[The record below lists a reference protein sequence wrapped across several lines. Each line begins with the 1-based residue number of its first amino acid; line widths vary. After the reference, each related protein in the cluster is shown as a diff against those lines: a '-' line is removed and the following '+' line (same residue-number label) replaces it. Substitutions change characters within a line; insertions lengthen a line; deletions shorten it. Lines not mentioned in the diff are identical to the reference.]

1 MVEYLVDHHPVQIRV
16 LEGQLLDPGG
26 VKRDAVSGPR
36 QLARGDLNYN
46 PIEEAFS
53 KIERFLRRFGAR
65 RRDALVGAIGRA
77 LSALSAQDA
86 PEASSSTLDTVWRVN
101 NCETCCSP
109 ALARWRG
116 RDELRDSVMYCES
129 LGTH

>member
-1 MVEYLVDHHPVQIRV
+1 MRELVEDRGCELLYLPAYSQD
-16 LEGQLLDPGG
+16 
-26 VKRDAVSGPR
+26 
-36 QLARGDLNYN
+36 YN

-86 PEASSSTLDTVWRVN
+86 
-101 NCETCCSP
+101 
-109 ALARWRG
+109 RG
-116 RDELRDSVMYCES
+116 FFEHAGYLMAGQK
-129 LGTH
+129 L

>member
-1 MVEYLVDHHPVQIRV
+1 MRELVEDRGCELLYLPAYSQD
-16 LEGQLLDPGG
+16 
-26 VKRDAVSGPR
+26 
-36 QLARGDLNYN
+36 YN

-65 RRDALVGAIGRA
+65 RRHALVGAIGRA
-77 LSALSAQDA
+77 HSALRMPE

-116 RDELRDSVMYCES
+116 RDEHRDSVMYCES